1 MRDGALAADCVAKAI
16 VLRAALEA
24 ACEDQLVPMRQ
35 QQQPSAPAM
44 PSRGTVDTTDAEDSA
59 LSSCLQP
66 LRDAWRLHCPLMLAH
81 AKGVPSSASNS
92 AATAAVADAATSAS
106 SSTTTTLPPRYLPP
120 PAETLLASS
129 NSTNGN
135 DVIDKDAPSLAN
147 ELADFLEADW
157 GCMKLRALPKGG
169 SEAARLLFDRSIL
182 DDDGEIKA
190 SGGMQVSESNPLAT
204 GGTGVSTDS
213 SIRNGAAIRFG
224 INFSSSL

>member
-1 MRDGALAADCVAKAI
+1 MRDGALAADCVAKGI

-44 PSRGTVDTTDAEDSA
+44 PSRGAVDTTDAEESA
-59 LSSCLQP
+59 LPSCLQP
-66 LRDAWRLHCPLMLAH
+66 LRDAWLLHCPRMLAH
-81 AKGVPSSASNS
+81 AKGVPPSASAS
-92 AATAAVADAATSAS
+92 AATAAVADAATNT
-106 SSTTTTLPPRYLPP
+106 STSTNTTSPPRYLPP

-129 NSTNGN
+129 KSTNRNGN
-135 DVIDKDAPSLAN
+135 DKDAPSLAN

-182 DDDGEIKA
+182 DDDGDVKA
-190 SGGMQVSESNPLAT
+190 SGGIQVFQSNPFAPGGVEVSADNSAENNTAT
-204 GGTGVSTDS
+204 
-213 SIRNGAAIRFG
+213 RFG
-224 INFSSSL
+224 IKSS